1 MSVYVVCV
9 CVCVCVCLSVCDRLT
24 DISYLHPVF
33 NSLLFVHVTY
43 GRGSVLSGGVAL
55 VQLITGCAVA
65 PALC

>member
-43 GRGSVLSGGVAL
+43 GRGSAL
-55 VQLITGCAVA
+55 
-65 PALC
+65 LCRRRYVFPRFYGYLHIS